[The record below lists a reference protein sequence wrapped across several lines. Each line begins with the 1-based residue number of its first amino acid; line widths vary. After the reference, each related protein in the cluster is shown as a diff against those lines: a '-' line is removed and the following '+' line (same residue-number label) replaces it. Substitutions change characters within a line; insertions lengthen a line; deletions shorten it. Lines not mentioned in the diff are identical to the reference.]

1 MPQRTNVFQEVVA
14 IIHQHMAGDAVVEE
28 SELPAASGDGQQA
41 RLYVLPRTKVSGY
54 EVIVSVEAT
63 ATGRRAD
70 TKWVEALI
78 QKHRNLPTSKLVLV
92 SEAGFTPDAREEAEA
107 EGAIPLAPEDLAAD
121 DPVQAVVNRLP
132 SLWPKVIKLEPA
144 SADALV
150 RKPDGSEQ
158 QVPNLLPDQSVFLS
172 DGRLVGM
179 FRDVL
184 GTLYMA
190 NFPRLA
196 QEMGLV
202 DIAEDTERFFALW
215 WDPCILN
222 VEGEDQ
228 AVYIEQIEPHEL
240 HELRRAELRGK
251 AIIHVAEIPLQHKK
265 LGDVAFAYG
274 QGQLGG
280 QPALLVVSETQGGT
294 AASIRLRQETENGS

>member
-28 SELPAASGDGQQA
+28 SSFLPHQVTGSKREVD
-41 RLYVLPRTKVSGY
+41 VVVRTKVSGY

-158 QVPNLLPDQSVFLS
+158 QVPNLLPDQSVFCRTADWLACS
-172 DGRLVGM
+172 GM
-179 FRDVL
+179 SWRPS
-184 GTLYMA
+184 TW
-190 NFPRLA
+190 R
-196 QEMGLV
+196 
-202 DIAEDTERFFALW
+202 TS
-215 WDPCILN
+215 
-222 VEGEDQ
+222 
-228 AVYIEQIEPHEL
+228 
-240 HELRRAELRGK
+240 RGW
-251 AIIHVAEIPLQHKK
+251 HKK
-265 LGDVAFAYG
+265 WA
-274 QGQLGG
+274 
-280 QPALLVVSETQGGT
+280 
-294 AASIRLRQETENGS
+294 